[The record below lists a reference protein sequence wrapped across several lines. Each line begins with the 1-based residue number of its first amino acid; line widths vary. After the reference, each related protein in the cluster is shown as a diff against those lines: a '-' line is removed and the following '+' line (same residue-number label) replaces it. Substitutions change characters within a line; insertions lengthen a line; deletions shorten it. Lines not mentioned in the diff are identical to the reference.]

1 MHRLILVTAAAGL
14 ALTGCTSSSTSGGS
28 AGAPSSAAAPA
39 SSASAP
45 PGTVSCRYTT
55 TSSPARPV
63 DPPDGE
69 AVPATGTALVTL
81 TTNEGE
87 LRITMDRA
95 KTPCTVASFL
105 SLVQQKY
112 YDGTQCHRLADSGLF
127 MLQCG
132 DPTGTGRGG
141 PGYVF
146 KDETYPSDTFTAGA
160 VAMANAGPNTNGSQ
174 FFLVYQ
180 DSQLP
185 PQYTIFGQMDAES
198 VGVVARIAAEGQDGS
213 GSDGTGKPNNEARI
227 VSVTV
232 G

>member
-1 MHRLILVTAAAGL
+1 MYRLTLVTVAAVWI
-14 ALTGCTSSSTSGGS
+14 ALVGCSTTAATTAPAAPTTPSST
-28 AGAPSSAAAPA
+28 A
-39 SSASAP
+39 ASAP
-45 PGTVSCRYTT
+45 SGTTSCRYTT
-55 TSSPARPV
+55 TSNPARPV
-63 DPPDGE
+63 DPPNGD
-69 AVPATGTALVTL
+69 AVSAVGTVVVTV
-81 TTNEGE
+81 TTNQGPV
-87 LRITMDRA
+87 RITMDRS

-112 YDGTQCHRLADSGLF
+112 YDNTQCHRLADSGLF

-146 KDETYPSDTFTAGA
+146 WDETYPSDTFSAGT

-174 FFLVYQ
+174 FFFVYQ
-180 DSQLP
+180 DSDLP
-185 PQYTIFGQMDAES
+185 PRYTVFGRLDAES
-198 VGVVARIAAEGQDGS
+198 VGVIARIAAEGQDGS

-227 VSVTV
+227 LSVSV